1 MMIPLQDI
9 LKELHPTHTQLVAV
23 SKTKPIEQILEI
35 YQQGQRVFG
44 ENIVQELVPKY
55 EQLPKDIQWH
65 LIGHLQTNKV
75 KYVAPFVAM
84 IESVD
89 SFKILKEIDKQAA
102 KNERVID
109 CLLEMKIAEEE
120 SKYGF
125 TRQEVEDMLRAPEF
139 SALHHIRI
147 CGVMG
152 IGTFTEEEDQ
162 TRREFRGLKQFF
174 DHLKSTY
181 FAGQQ
186 HFREI
191 SMGMSD
197 DYRIA
202 IEQGSTMVRI
212 GSLIFGER
220 GVQ

>member
-1 MMIPLQDI
+1 MIPLHR
-9 LKELHPTHTQLVAV
+9 LLEELAPAQVRLVAV

-35 YQQGQRVFG
+35 YNQGQRTFG

-55 EQLPKDIQWH
+55 EALPKDIQWH
-65 LIGHLQTNKV
+65 LIGHLQSNKV

-89 SFKILKEIDKQAA
+89 SFKLLREIDKQAA
-102 KNERVID
+102 KCGRTID

-125 TRQEVEDMLRAPEF
+125 TREEVEEMLRSPEF
-139 SALHHIRI
+139 KTLQNARI
-147 CGVMG
+147 CGLMG
-152 IGTFTEEEDQ
+152 IGTFTEDEAQ

-174 DHLKSTY
+174 DQLKSTFFPDKGY
-181 FAGQQ
+181 
-186 HFREI
+186 FREL
-191 SMGMSD
+191 SMGMSG
-197 DYRIA
+197 DYKIA
-202 IEQGSTMVRI
+202 VGEGSTMVRI

-220 GVQ
+220 G

>member
-1 MMIPLQDI
+1 MIPLQDI
-9 LKELHPTHTQLVAV
+9 LKELRPTRTQLVAV

-75 KYVAPFVAM
+75 KFVAPFVAM

-89 SFKILKEIDKQAA
+89 SFKVLKEIDKQAA
-102 KNERVID
+102 KNDRVID

-152 IGTFTEEEDQ
+152 IGTFTEDEDQ
-162 TRREFRGLKQFF
+162 TRREFRGLKDLF
-174 DHLKSTY
+174 DYLQRTY
-181 FAGQQ
+181 FTGQQ

-202 IEQGSTMVRI
+202 IEQGSTIVRI

-220 GVQ
+220 ILM